1 VDGGKA
7 TESENLSGLFW
18 VFLALTIKPVMNG
31 VKFRRPFSKLF
42 HGRFP
47 FGLSKNCLSQY
58 ANQGMQLHPLEAG
71 EELS

>member
-1 VDGGKA
+1 
-7 TESENLSGLFW
+7 
-18 VFLALTIKPVMNG
+18 MNG

-42 HGRFP
+42 RGRFP

-58 ANQGMQLHPLEAG
+58 ANQGMQLRPLEAG